1 MFSSFIRPM
10 DFISDLLNSSDR
22 QSRLSQERINLV
34 EKLMGDLCFQ
44 FASYARTMGKLR
56 HKGDVLARSIL
67 KFAESEN
74 FNLTLRNSLI
84 SFAGELS
91 CMQDYREVEVKRLEA
106 KVIEHLSAYGTICK
120 HARDNIRANV
130 SIKSKEV
137 NRKHQL
143 EKIQKHTPTISHGT
157 SLVENEY
164 WRGTFDCNWLHKV
177 LEEQVNDFE
186 YRKISDIKA
195 LEILTRAYGYLQ
207 EIDEKQDL
215 EEFRNRTSHF
225 KAVCAAVI
233 PSKLGLPIDQ
243 SQNFP
248 ERTQVNKKHKLQRGH
263 ITLKPENDELHTEDS
278 DTNGNLHPVEKH
290 HESLFHK
297 RH

>member
-157 SLVENEY
+157 SL
-164 WRGTFDCNWLHKV
+164 
-177 LEEQVNDFE
+177 
-186 YRKISDIKA
+186 A